1 MRLPSGRSAAERLE
15 LVGEVMRRFG
25 IVATAWALV
34 LSLASVAP
42 ALASAGNDTAA
53 TATAVAIPSTT
64 NENTAVAD
72 AADATE
78 TALNVN
84 CGAPAVGHGVWFTIT
99 PSADMFVAIDTSA
112 SDYSAGIM
120 LFAGAPADATFLDC
134 GPATI
139 IDGLTGGQ
147 TYYALAFGDG
157 LSAETGG
164 NLVFEVREAIA
175 PPDISLQINRSGTVD
190 KFGTV
195 HLWGTAT
202 CTSSNGSGNVFE
214 IFGDVT
220 QRVGRILI
228 RGFFDSG
235 VFISC
240 DGTAQRWDVFFTGD
254 NGIFAGGK
262 AATVAIAIG
271 CTDLCSDSFTQAV
284 VQLKRS
290 GK

>member
-1 MRLPSGRSAAERLE
+1 
-15 LVGEVMRRFG
+15 MRRLS
-25 IVATAWALV
+25 ILALAVAML

-53 TATAVAIPSTT
+53 TATVVAIPSTT
-64 NENTAVAD
+64 NEDTTVAD
-72 AADATE
+72 TTDATE
-78 TALNVN
+78 TALNTNN
-84 CGAPAVGHGVWFTIT
+84 CGAPVVEHGVWFSIT
-99 PSADMFVAIDTSA
+99 PAVGTFVALDVTG
-112 SDYSAGIM
+112 SDYSAGVM
-120 LFAGAPADATFLDC
+120 LFAGAPADATFQDC
-134 GPATI
+134 GPGTI
-139 IDGLTGGQ
+139 IDGLVGGQ

-157 LSAETGG
+157 LTTATGG
-164 NLVFEVREAIA
+164 NLVFTVREAIA

-195 HLWGTAT
+195 HLSGTAT
-202 CTSSNGSGNVFE
+202 CVSSDGSGNVLE

-228 RGFFDSG
+228 RGSFDIGPSITCNG
-235 VFISC
+235 I
-240 DGTAQRWDVFFTGD
+240 AQRWDAFFSGD

-262 AATVAIAIG
+262 AATVAIGFG
-271 CTDLCSDSFTQAV
+271 CTDLCSESFAQAT